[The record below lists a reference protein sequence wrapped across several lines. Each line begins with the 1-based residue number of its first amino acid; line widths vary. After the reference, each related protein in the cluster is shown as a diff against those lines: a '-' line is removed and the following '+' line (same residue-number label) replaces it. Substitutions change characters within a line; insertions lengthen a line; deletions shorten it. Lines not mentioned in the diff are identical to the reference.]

1 MRLQDA
7 WRAVLL
13 AGETLIEMDAQ
24 YEERQEYLHRAHLLV
39 RIRQSRLIVEVI
51 ALYSIKVV

>member
-1 MRLQDA
+1 M
-7 WRAVLL
+7 LL

-51 ALYSIKVV
+51 ALYSIKVVCA